1 MSDATRFILGI
12 ITGVVCAVAIFCLV
26 TAIGCAVNGVTFGQQ
41 ITNWFGEVAP
51 VVDQTVEQVAEAAA
65 NAPIM

>member
-12 ITGVVCAVAIFCLV
+12 ITGVVCAVALYCLI
-26 TAIGCAVNGVTFGQQ
+26 TAIGCAVNGLTFGQQ
-41 ITNWFGEVAP
+41 ITSWFGEASP
-51 VVDQTVEQVAEAAA
+51 VIDQTVEQVAEAAA